1 MKKKSAS
8 KTTPSNTPKKSASKT
23 TSDPAQTSAAGGNVN
38 DKLRIRMYRVG
49 FGDFFLV
56 TVPSAAGPQH
66 IIIDCGVT
74 RGKTGEGDIG
84 TIKQAVANMASE
96 TGGKLALII
105 MTHRHMDHIIGFS
118 RCPEFKNFKGKVDAI
133 WMPVWE
139 NEYDPNASKFQAALA
154 SIALDAQKSLA
165 MKAEVSDDDRELAA
179 MMENATG
186 EEGAS
191 GGILA
196 AAGPGT
202 GGGSNAASLQLLKQ
216 GLGVKPEYYCKGDTP
231 KLPKSLADAGL
242 TAEIL
247 GPPPVSEDAFMKLMD
262 LKKGVGQYLDARSQ
276 SNGDGKRTRLFR
288 RSFECQPGDYG
299 HNPEETAEV
308 FREWWPHRDIG
319 AAPDDKAWQRLKAAV
334 EAAQPTAPLTAAKQL
349 DSFLNNQS
357 LVVLFTFRGK
367 KLLFAGD
374 AQAGNWEDWLYDSK
388 TPSTTPSE
396 TVGALGKSV
405 LGTLDFYKVGHHGST
420 NATPIAAVQAMT
432 NSKLVAM
439 CSTQAHSFGS
449 EDKGTEVPRKPL
461 LDALAKK
468 SALVRSD
475 QIAVKLD
482 GKQVPPAEGA
492 PASIPSPATG
502 AGAFKPGSG
511 YVDYLL

>member
-1 MKKKSAS
+1 
-8 KTTPSNTPKKSASKT
+8 
-23 TSDPAQTSAAGGNVN
+23 
-38 DKLRIRMYRVG
+38 MYRVG
-49 FGDFFLV
+49 FGDFFLM

-66 IIIDCGVT
+66 IVIDCGVT

-84 TIKQAVANMASE
+84 TIKQAVAHMAAE

-118 RCPEFKNFKGKVDAI
+118 RCPEFKDFKGKVDAI

-154 SIALDAQKSLA
+154 SMALDVQKSLA
-165 MKAEVSDDDRELAA
+165 MKADVSDDDRELVAI
-179 MMENATG
+179 MENATG

-191 GGILA
+191 GAIFA

-202 GGGSNAASLQLLKQ
+202 GGGSNAASLQMLKE
-216 GLGVKPEYYCKGDTP
+216 GLGVKPEYYCKGDKP
-231 KLPKSLADAGL
+231 KLPKSLAEAGL

-247 GPPPVSEDAFMKLMD
+247 GPPPIDESAFMKLMD
-262 LKKGVGQYLDARSQ
+262 LKKGLGQYLDARSQ
-276 SNGDGKRTRLFR
+276 SNGNGKRMRLFR
-288 RSFECQPGDYG
+288 RSLECEPDDYG
-299 HNPEETAEV
+299 CNPEQAAEI

-319 AAPDDKAWQRLKAAV
+319 AAPDHEAWQRLKAAV
-334 EAAQPTAPLTAAKQL
+334 EDAQPTAPFTAAKQL

-374 AQAGNWEDWLYDSK
+374 AQGGNWEYWLYNGE
-388 TPSTTPSE
+388 TPTKTPSE
-396 TVGALGKSV
+396 TVGPLGKSV
-405 LGTLDFYKVGHHGST
+405 LGALDFYKVGHHGST
-420 NATPIAAVQAMT
+420 NATPIAAVQAMS
-432 NSKLVAM
+432 NPKLVAM

-461 LDALAKK
+461 LDALSKK

-475 QIAVKLD
+475 QLAVKVN
-482 GKQVPPAEGA
+482 GGQVAPAEGA
-492 PASIPSPATG
+492 PTMIPSPASG
-502 AGAFKPGSG
+502 AGILQPGSG